1 MLEMLMQWYRRR
13 FSDPEA
19 IALLVILVA
28 GFGII
33 FFFSGLLA
41 PLLVA
46 IVLAYLLEWPTV
58 RLQSIG
64 CSRPWATSIVLILFV
79 GILLLMAF
87 VVLPIAWQ
95 QGIYLIRDM
104 PGMLNKL
111 SDFAATLPRR
121 YPALMDAGIIDAM
134 AENMRS
140 RMLTMGD
147 SVVKISLASLVGLL
161 TIAVYLVLV
170 PLMVFFLL
178 KDKEQMLNAV
188 RRVLPRNRG
197 LAGQV
202 WKEMNQ
208 QITNYI
214 RGKVLE
220 MIVVGIATWLGF
232 LLFGLNYSL
241 LLAVLVGF
249 SVLIPYIGAFVV
261 TIPVVGVALF
271 QFGLGTEFWSC
282 FAVYLIIQGL
292 DGNLLVPVLFSE
304 AVNLHPLVIIL
315 SVVIFGGLWGFWG
328 VFFAIPLATLIK
340 AVVHACMT
348 LCHWLTDIVT
358 PFSAS
363 SALIL
368 RIIARYTSCSSKL
381 IWPVLISST
390 LANTATSSI
399 SASST

>member
-1 MLEMLMQWYRRR
+1 MLDMLLQWYRRR

-28 GFGII
+28 GFCIL
-33 FFFSGLLA
+33 FFLHGLLA

-46 IVLAYLLEWPTV
+46 IVLAYLLEWPTA
-58 RLQSIG
+58 RLERVG
-64 CSRPWATSIVLILFV
+64 CSRTWATTIVLVLFV
-79 GILLLMAF
+79 GILLLMVLF
-87 VVLPIAWQ
+87 VAPVAWQ
-95 QGIYLIRDM
+95 QGINLIRDM

-111 SDFAATLPRR
+111 SDFAATLPKR
-121 YPALMDAGIIDAM
+121 YPALVDAGIIDAM
-134 AENMRS
+134 AENVRGRLS
-140 RMLTMGD
+140 GMGD
-147 SVVKISLASLVGLL
+147 QVVKFSLASLVGLL
-161 TIAVYLVLV
+161 TLAIYLILV
-170 PLMVFFLL
+170 PLMVFFLV

-202 WKEMNQ
+202 WVEMNQ

-220 MIVVGIATWLGF
+220 MIVVGVATYIGF
-232 LLFGLNYSL
+232 IVFGLNYSL

-261 TIPVVGVALF
+261 TIPVICVALF
-271 QFGLGTEFWSC
+271 QFGLGTEFWTL
-282 FAVYLIIQGL
+282 FGVYLIIQAL

-340 AVVHACMT
+340 AVVHAWPDAS
-348 LCHWLTDIVT
+348 LADDAVT
-358 PFSAS
+358 
-363 SALIL
+363 
-368 RIIARYTSCSSKL
+368 RE
-381 IWPVLISST
+381 
-390 LANTATSSI
+390 
-399 SASST
+399 

>member
-1 MLEMLMQWYRRR
+1 MRVRYNLCGPFARNTGNDVVMLELLMQWYRRR

-19 IALLVILVA
+19 IALLVILLM
-28 GFGII
+28 GFGIL

-46 IVLAYLLEWPTV
+46 MVLAYLLEWPTV
-58 RLQSIG
+58 RLVRLG
-64 CSRPWATSIVLILFV
+64 CSRGWATSIVLVIFV
-79 GILLLMAF
+79 GILLLMAL
-87 VVLPIAWQ
+87 VVMPIAWQ

-140 RMLTMGD
+140 RMQTMGD
-147 SVVKISLASLVGLL
+147 SVVKYSLASLVGLL
-161 TIAVYLVLV
+161 TLAVYLVLV
-170 PLMVFFLL
+170 PLMVFFLV

-202 WKEMNQ
+202 WLEMNQ

-220 MIVVGIATWLGF
+220 MVVVGVATWIAF

-241 LLAVLVGF
+241 LLAVLVGL
-249 SVLIPYIGAFVV
+249 SVLIPYIGAFAV

-271 QFGLGTEFWSC
+271 QFGLSTEFWSL
-282 FAVYLIIQGL
+282 FAVYLIIQAL
-292 DGNLLVPVLFSE
+292 DGNVLVPVLFSE

-340 AVVHACMT
+340 AVVVA
-348 LCHWLTDIVT
+348 WPESPAVEET
-358 PFSAS
+358 PTGGA
-363 SALIL
+363 A
-368 RIIARYTSCSSKL
+368 
-381 IWPVLISST
+381 
-390 LANTATSSI
+390 
-399 SASST
+399 

>member
-1 MLEMLMQWYRRR
+1 MLELLMQWYRRR

-19 IALLVILVA
+19 IALLVILLA
-28 GFGII
+28 GFCIL

-58 RLQSIG
+58 RLVRLG
-64 CSRPWATSIVLILFV
+64 CSRGWATSIVLVIFV
-79 GILLLMAF
+79 GILLLMAL
-87 VVLPIAWQ
+87 VVMPVAWQ

-121 YPALMDAGIIDAM
+121 Y
-134 AENMRS
+134 
-140 RMLTMGD
+140 
-147 SVVKISLASLVGLL
+147 
-161 TIAVYLVLV
+161 LVLV
-170 PLMVFFLL
+170 PLMVFFLV

-197 LAGQV
+197 LAGLV
-202 WKEMNQ
+202 WLEMNQ

-220 MIVVGIATWLGF
+220 MVVVGVATWIAF

-241 LLAVLVGF
+241 LLAVLVGL
-249 SVLIPYIGAFVV
+249 SVLIPYIGAFAV

-271 QFGLGTEFWSC
+271 QFGLGTEFWSL
-282 FAVYLIIQGL
+282 FAVYLIIQAL
-292 DGNLLVPVLFSE
+292 DGNVLVPVLFSE

-340 AVVHACMT
+340 AVVVA
-348 LCHWLTDIVT
+348 
-358 PFSAS
+358 
-363 SALIL
+363 
-368 RIIARYTSCSSKL
+368 
-381 IWPVLISST
+381 WPESPAVEQR
-390 LANTATSSI
+390 
-399 SASST
+399 

>member
-1 MLEMLMQWYRRR
+1 
-13 FSDPEA
+13 
-19 IALLVILVA
+19 
-28 GFGII
+28 
-33 FFFSGLLA
+33 
-41 PLLVA
+41 
-46 IVLAYLLEWPTV
+46 
-58 RLQSIG
+58 
-64 CSRPWATSIVLILFV
+64 
-79 GILLLMAF
+79 
-87 VVLPIAWQ
+87 
-95 QGIYLIRDM
+95 M

-220 MIVVGIATWLGF
+220 MIVVGIATAGVLALRAELFAAAGGAGRLLGS
-232 LLFGLNYSL
+232 YS
-241 LLAVLVGF
+241 VHWRICGDH
-249 SVLIPYIGAFVV
+249 SGGWRGA
-261 TIPVVGVALF
+261 IPVWRRHGILELLRGVSDYSGAGR
-271 QFGLGTEFWSC
+271 QPADIG
-282 FAVYLIIQGL
+282 V
-292 DGNLLVPVLFSE
+292 VLE

-340 AVVHACMT
+340 AVIHARPMGKSRKNN
-348 LCHWLTDIVT
+348 LQPDELFRRADFSGFLT
-358 PFSAS
+358 
-363 SALIL
+363 
-368 RIIARYTSCSSKL
+368 
-381 IWPVLISST
+381 
-390 LANTATSSI
+390 
-399 SASST
+399 

>member
-19 IALLVILVA
+19 IALLVILLA
-28 GFGII
+28 GFGIM

-58 RLQSIG
+58 RLERIG
-64 CSRPWATSIVLILFV
+64 LSRTWATSLVLILFV
-79 GILLLMAF
+79 GILLLLAF
-87 VVLPIAWQ
+87 VVLPVAWQ

-134 AENMRS
+134 AENMRT
-140 RMLTMGD
+140 RMLTVGD
-147 SVVKISLASLVGLL
+147 SVVKYSLASLVGLL
-161 TIAVYLVLV
+161 TLAVYLVLV

-220 MIVVGIATWLGF
+220 MIVVSVATWIGF
-232 LLFGLNYSL
+232 ILFGLNYSL

-249 SVLIPYIGAFVV
+249 SVLIPYIGA
-261 TIPVVGVALF
+261 
-271 QFGLGTEFWSC
+271 
-282 FAVYLIIQGL
+282 
-292 DGNLLVPVLFSE
+292 
-304 AVNLHPLVIIL
+304 
-315 SVVIFGGLWGFWG
+315 
-328 VFFAIPLATLIK
+328 
-340 AVVHACMT
+340 
-348 LCHWLTDIVT
+348 
-358 PFSAS
+358 
-363 SALIL
+363 
-368 RIIARYTSCSSKL
+368 
-381 IWPVLISST
+381 
-390 LANTATSSI
+390 
-399 SASST
+399 